1 MSFHVQFL
9 GTGSALPTA
18 QQHPTSQYIFCQN
31 RHFLMDCG
39 EATQIQLRIR
49 KIKIQKLDAI
59 FISHLHGDHYFGLV
73 GLLSSM
79 HLLGRKKPISIY
91 APEMLEKI
99 VRLQLEIAGARL
111 AYDVVFHHIADD
123 FEGVVFEDNVI
134 EVTTFKLKHKIPT
147 HGFVFR
153 EKEKERS
160 LLAEKFNA
168 SGLSIQQIPDLKRG
182 KDVTDEKGEV
192 HSFKKYTRKPKP
204 SSSYAFCSDTAY
216 SKNTVKWVQ
225 DVDVL
230 YHEATF
236 ITKDKE
242 RSDKTKHSTASEA
255 AKVAFEA
262 NVGKMYFGHLSAR
275 YDNADRHLVEAR
287 AVFEQSYE
295 AVEGEVVKL

>member
-1 MSFHVQFL
+1 MSFYVQFL

-18 QQHPTSQYIFCQN
+18 RQHPTSQYIFCQN

-49 KIKIQKLDAI
+49 KVKIQKLDAI

-79 HLLGRKKPISIY
+79 HLLGRKKPIAIY
-91 APEMLEKI
+91 GPELLQKI

-111 AYDVVFHHIADD
+111 AYDLIFQHIADD
-123 FEGVVFEDNVI
+123 FEGVVYEDNVI
-134 EVTTFKLKHKIPT
+134 KVSTFKLKHKIPT

-160 LLAEKFNA
+160 LLVEKFKT

-182 KDVTDEKGEV
+182 KDVVDEKGER

-216 SKNTVKWVQ
+216 SKNTIKWIKG
-225 DVDVL
+225 VDVL

-236 ITKDKE
+236 TKKDKE
-242 RSDKTKHSTASEA
+242 RSVQTKHSTATEA
-255 AKVAFEA
+255 ATVAKEA
-262 NVGKMYFGHLSAR
+262 EVGRLYFGHLSAR
-275 YDNADRHLVEAR
+275 YDNANQHLLEAR
-287 AVFEQSYE
+287 AIFPESFE
-295 AVEGEVVKL
+295 AVEGDVVKL